1 MYNGFLIK
9 LGDYIVPKRYMQSGS
24 YNTSLGVIDVDS
36 GRNANGKLVRNALED
51 RKNVAEF
58 MTPLN
63 MIEADKKDLFDNV
76 AANYII
82 PKERKLLAT
91 LWVPEISDYMT
102 QEVYLQ
108 DPQIT
113 INHDFTDEYEGEL
126 YYQPIKMAFTAY

>member
-24 YNTSLGVIDVDS
+24 YNTSLGVI
-36 GRNANGKLVRNALED
+36 
-51 RKNVAEF
+51 
-58 MTPLN
+58 
-63 MIEADKKDLFDNV
+63 EADKKDLFDNI

>member
-9 LGDYIVPKRYMQSGS
+9 LGDYIVPKRYMAAGS
-24 YNTSLGVIDVDS
+24 YHTSLGVIDVNS
-36 GRNANGKLVRNALED
+36 ARNANGTLVRNALKD

-58 MTPLN
+58 TTPLN
-63 MIEADKKDLFDNV
+63 MIEADKKDLCDNI
-76 AANYII
+76 AANYIVFE
-82 PKERKLLAT
+82 ERKIVAT

-108 DPQIT
+108 DPEFT

-126 YYQPIKMAFTAY
+126 YYQPVKFAFTAY